1 MKKISLKYILN
12 FYAAKTLPIISLCL
26 FIYQFFC
33 NWYFYLEI
41 PLAKNNIFFTITKNI
56 YIFFYF
62 MALLSFIM
70 TYITD
75 PGYVTEENNEKF
87 IYLYKNTRKYSLKRA
102 RVYNKN
108 HSFESDEDTNDD
120 LGTDELSSNDEQN
133 FKEAQWQNNLYINC
147 KKYKNCLKFKVKQCR
162 QCHIVKVSGIVHCSI
177 CHKCVYMKDHHCIWF
192 NQCIGQFN
200 LKYFILFLLYL
211 LLCSY
216 LSLMKGFYYLII
228 KNYMNIFAKY
238 TIIKD
243 VCLFIFLL
251 LDTIYVI
258 FTIKL
263 LYDQYTNLD
272 DFSIIYDYKNHDLIE
287 MRNKYE
293 MLCEN
298 FGGEFG
304 IGWFLPLKAGGY
316 YELIKNKKLLKIE
329 NLIDEGNDENKIKT
343 E

>member
-1 MKKISLKYILN
+1 
-12 FYAAKTLPIISLCL
+12 
-26 FIYQFFC
+26 
-33 NWYFYLEI
+33 
-41 PLAKNNIFFTITKNI
+41 
-56 YIFFYF
+56 
-62 MALLSFIM
+62 
-70 TYITD
+70 
-75 PGYVTEENNEKF
+75 
-87 IYLYKNTRKYSLKRA
+87 
-102 RVYNKN
+102 
-108 HSFESDEDTNDD
+108 
-120 LGTDELSSNDEQN
+120 
-133 FKEAQWQNNLYINC
+133 
-147 KKYKNCLKFKVKQCR
+147 
-162 QCHIVKVSGIVHCSI
+162 
-177 CHKCVYMKDHHCIWF
+177 
-192 NQCIGQFN
+192 
-200 LKYFILFLLYL
+200 
-211 LLCSY
+211 
-216 LSLMKGFYYLII
+216 
-228 KNYMNIFAKY
+228 MNIFAKY